1 VSVPVSADPLA
12 AVLAGGRSTRLG
24 RPKATAPLGGR
35 ALIDHPL
42 TALADSALETVVVAK
57 RDTELPELEVP
68 LWSEPDEPAH
78 PLLGI
83 VTALER
89 AARPLLVCGC
99 DLPFVTPPLATHIAV
114 SAHPLVVPSAG
125 GRLHPLFARYDPSLL
140 EPLRAALEHRSPL
153 QEVIAALG
161 PRLLDEQELRSFGDP
176 ARLLFN
182 VNTPADLELA
192 ERMLGER

>member
-1 VSVPVSADPLA
+1 MEKRCPPESVNSFVTPCALSRRATSSPPCGCFVSSVAGALAVAWVWSLVAISTSRGRSAGTLSQGYAGRSVSVPVSADPLA

-99 DLPFVTPPLATHIAV
+99 
-114 SAHPLVVPSAG
+114 
-125 GRLHPLFARYDPSLL
+125 
-140 EPLRAALEHRSPL
+140 
-153 QEVIAALG
+153 
-161 PRLLDEQELRSFGDP
+161 
-176 ARLLFN
+176 
-182 VNTPADLELA
+182 
-192 ERMLGER
+192 